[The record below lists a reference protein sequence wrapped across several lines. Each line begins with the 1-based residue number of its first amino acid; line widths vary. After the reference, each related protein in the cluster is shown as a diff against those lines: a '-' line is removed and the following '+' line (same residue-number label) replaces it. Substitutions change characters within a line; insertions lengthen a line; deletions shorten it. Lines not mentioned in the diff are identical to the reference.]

1 MGEGGSLTRT
11 TLSSLFAPLSRLIR
25 QKKVKRNRDAEIQK
39 VERQKAEGQK
49 AEGQRGTKAESRN
62 IESRNIESRN
72 AEMQSE
78 TERLRYSEN

>member
-39 VERQKAEGQK
+39 VERQKAEGQ
-49 AEGQRGTKAESRN
+49 RGTKAE
-62 IESRNIESRN
+62 I
-72 AEMQSE
+72 
-78 TERLRYSEN
+78 